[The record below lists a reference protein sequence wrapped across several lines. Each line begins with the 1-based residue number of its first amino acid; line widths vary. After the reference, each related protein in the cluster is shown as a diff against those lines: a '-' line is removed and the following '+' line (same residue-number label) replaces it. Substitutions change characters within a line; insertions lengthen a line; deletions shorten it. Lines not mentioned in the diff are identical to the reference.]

1 MVSKLAGIL
10 LILSYILSTK
20 LEIEPDISLAIWFAF
35 VIAIV
40 LVVDFLMG
48 HFISNPI
55 SKLNQTARKMAK
67 LDFSAPCTITTND
80 EFGELAVSLNTMADN
95 LQQTL
100 AKLEAAN
107 IQLEKD
113 VEQERRLLTERK
125 ELTDQLSHEMKTP
138 LGIIRAYA
146 EGLQD
151 EPDEAKKQKY
161 SKIIITET
169 ERMSGLI
176 TTLLDLSALETGASR
191 LIPERFDFVEFL
203 ETVAGRLL
211 IDVPNANFE
220 LHYELP
226 EHKAYVYTDKTRME
240 QVLDNLIVNAKKNV
254 QPGGTLKLSL
264 LEQSGV
270 LHFSIYNQ
278 GTKIPQENLSRI
290 WTKFYRDSNSK
301 YSGSG
306 LGLAIVAQI
315 LSMQELDFGVKNCS
329 DGVEFYFSVST
340 VSLTVFSINGS
351 AFTQKQGRFILKI
364 SRRFHTDLTPT
375 SPHFHKLTSTRGQAA
390 FADKGGNFYDV
401 FRFDQEKK
409 KTAREMG

>member
-1 MVSKLAGIL
+1 MRLKDNFTFRTVRKKILMVSKLAGIL

-125 ELTDQLSHEMKTP
+125 ELTDKLSHEMKTP

-151 EPDEAKKQKY
+151 EPDEDKKQKY
-161 SKIIITET
+161 AKIILMET

-278 GTKIPQENLSRI
+278 GTKIPQENLSKI

-340 VSLTVFSINGS
+340 VS
-351 AFTQKQGRFILKI
+351 
-364 SRRFHTDLTPT
+364 
-375 SPHFHKLTSTRGQAA
+375 
-390 FADKGGNFYDV
+390 
-401 FRFDQEKK
+401 
-409 KTAREMG
+409 

>member
-1 MVSKLAGIL
+1 MKIKDNFTFRTVRKKILMVSKLAGIL

-20 LEIEPDISLAIWFAF
+20 LEIDPDISLALWFAF
-35 VIAIV
+35 VIALV

-48 HFISNPI
+48 HFISKPI

-67 LDFSAPCTITTND
+67 LDFSAPCAITTND

-95 LQQTL
+95 LQQAL
-100 AKLEAAN
+100 ARLEAAN
-107 IQLEKD
+107 TRLEKD
-113 VEQERRLLTERK
+113 VEQERRLLAERK
-125 ELTDQLSHEMKTP
+125 ELVDQLSHEMKTP
-138 LGIIRAYA
+138 LGVIRAYA

-151 EPDEAKKQKY
+151 ETDEAEKQKY
-161 SKIIITET
+161 SEIIITET

-176 TTLLDLSALETGASR
+176 TTLLDLSALETGATQ
-191 LIPERFDFVEFL
+191 LVPERFDFVEFL

-211 IDVPNANFE
+211 IDVPDANFE

-226 EHKAYVYTDKTRME
+226 EHKVYVHTDKTRME

-264 LEQSGV
+264 LEQPGV
-270 LHFSIYNQ
+270 LQFSIYNQ
-278 GTKIPQENLSRI
+278 GPTIPQENLSKI

-306 LGLAIVAQI
+306 LGLAIVAQV

-329 DGVEFYFSVST
+329 DGVEFYFSIPSVS
-340 VSLTVFSINGS
+340 
-351 AFTQKQGRFILKI
+351 
-364 SRRFHTDLTPT
+364 
-375 SPHFHKLTSTRGQAA
+375 
-390 FADKGGNFYDV
+390 
-401 FRFDQEKK
+401 
-409 KTAREMG
+409 

>member
-161 SKIIITET
+161 AKIIITET

-254 QPGGTLKLSL
+254 QPGGALKLSL
-264 LEQSGV
+264 LVQSGV

-278 GTKIPQENLSRI
+278 GTKIPQENLSKI

-329 DGVEFYFSVST
+329 DGVEFYFSIPT
-340 VSLTVFSINGS
+340 VS
-351 AFTQKQGRFILKI
+351 
-364 SRRFHTDLTPT
+364 
-375 SPHFHKLTSTRGQAA
+375 
-390 FADKGGNFYDV
+390 
-401 FRFDQEKK
+401 
-409 KTAREMG
+409 

>member
-1 MVSKLAGIL
+1 MKIKDNFTFRTVRKKILMVSKLAGIL

-20 LEIEPDISLAIWFAF
+20 LEIEPDISLALWFAF
-35 VIAIV
+35 VIAII

-48 HFISNPI
+48 HFISKPI

-67 LDFSAPCTITTND
+67 LDFSAPCTMTAKD
-80 EFGELAVSLNTMADN
+80 EFGELAVSLNMMADN

-107 IQLEKD
+107 IRLEKD
-113 VEQERRLLTERK
+113 VEQERRLLAERK
-125 ELTDQLSHEMKTP
+125 ELIDQLSHEMKTP

-161 SKIIITET
+161 SEIIIMET

-211 IDVPNANFE
+211 IDMPNANFE

-226 EHKAYVYTDKTRME
+226 EQKAYVYTDKTRME

-254 QPGGTLKLSL
+254 QPGGALKLSL
-264 LEQSGV
+264 LEQSGA
-270 LHFSIYNQ
+270 LYFSVYNQ
-278 GTKIPQENLSRI
+278 GPKIPQENLSKI

-329 DGVEFYFSVST
+329 DGVEFYFSIPSVS
-340 VSLTVFSINGS
+340 
-351 AFTQKQGRFILKI
+351 
-364 SRRFHTDLTPT
+364 
-375 SPHFHKLTSTRGQAA
+375 
-390 FADKGGNFYDV
+390 
-401 FRFDQEKK
+401 
-409 KTAREMG
+409 